1 MFGLVFDQ
9 LNLTAMN
16 KEHLFSE
23 VKEIE
28 SEMLKDLLWRTD
40 ECRFYLCGRFLI
52 RRWKVKVYQTNIHH
66 HDHGR

>member
-16 KEHLFSE
+16 KEHLFSG

-40 ECRFYLCGRFLI
+40 ECRFYL
-52 RRWKVKVYQTNIHH
+52 
-66 HDHGR
+66 

>member
-1 MFGLVFDQ
+1 MFGLVFD
-9 LNLTAMN
+9 NLTAMN

-40 ECRFYLCGRFLI
+40 ECRFYL
-52 RRWKVKVYQTNIHH
+52 
-66 HDHGR
+66 

>member
-1 MFGLVFDQ
+1 MFGLVFDK

-28 SEMLKDLLWRTD
+28 SEMLNMLKDRLWRTD
-40 ECRFYLCGRFLI
+40 ECRFYL
-52 RRWKVKVYQTNIHH
+52 
-66 HDHGR
+66 